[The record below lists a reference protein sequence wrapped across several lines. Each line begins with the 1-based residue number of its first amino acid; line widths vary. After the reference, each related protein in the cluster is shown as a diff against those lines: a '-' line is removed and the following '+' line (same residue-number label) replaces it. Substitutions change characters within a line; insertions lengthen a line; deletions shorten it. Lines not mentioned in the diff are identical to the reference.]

1 VSSEQ
6 LLVLVLLAAAF
17 AAGWFA
23 RGGRAD
29 GAPAEEAAADE
40 PLPVVPPP
48 AALDPVMVG
57 DADAVLDRAISAAR
71 AARAVAL
78 GPAGASEAA
87 TRAVLGVLDRR
98 IAELEDCADRLEA
111 ALGADDEAFA
121 AYDRAV
127 SGLHT
132 LRRRVDGESALE
144 DVEDARAAWARAT
157 IA

>member
-1 VSSEQ
+1 MWPSMGPPEVRCLPAGYPRHLLALPAVSSEQ

-29 GAPAEEAAADE
+29 GAPAEEGAADE

-87 TRAVLGVLDRR
+87 TRAV
-98 IAELEDCADRLEA
+98 
-111 ALGADDEAFA
+111 
-121 AYDRAV
+121 
-127 SGLHT
+127 
-132 LRRRVDGESALE
+132 
-144 DVEDARAAWARAT
+144 
-157 IA
+157 